1 MPMTDYAFYT
11 DVYLGS
17 AIPEKAFPGMALR
30 AREVLNRFQRSY
42 QMTVPGEDS
51 LKMALCAMAESVYA
65 ASKRHSG
72 MTAATVGEVSVRYE
86 GGEASAKSLQ
96 RELYEKASIYL
107 DISRGV
113 GA

>member
-1 MPMTDYAFYT
+1 MTDYAFYT

-30 AREVLNRFQRSY
+30 AGEVLEKFRRSY
-42 QMTVPGEDS
+42 RMAVSGEDS
-51 LKMALCAMAESVYA
+51 RKMAICAMAESLYA
-65 ASKRHSG
+65 ASKRRG
-72 MTAATVGEVSVRYE
+72 GVTAAAVGEVSVRYE
-86 GGEASAKSLQ
+86 GGESAARSLN

-113 GA
+113 EV

>member
-1 MPMTDYAFYT
+1 MPMADYAFYT

-30 AREVLNRFQRSY
+30 AKEVLERFQRIY
-42 QMTVPGEDS
+42 RVNIPGEDS
-51 LKMALCAMAESVYA
+51 YKMAICAMAESIYA
-65 ASKRHSG
+65 ASKRRG
-72 MTAATVGEVSVRYE
+72 GVTAASVGEVSVRYE
-86 GGEASAKSLQ
+86 GAETSGKSLQ

-107 DISRGV
+107 DIWRGV